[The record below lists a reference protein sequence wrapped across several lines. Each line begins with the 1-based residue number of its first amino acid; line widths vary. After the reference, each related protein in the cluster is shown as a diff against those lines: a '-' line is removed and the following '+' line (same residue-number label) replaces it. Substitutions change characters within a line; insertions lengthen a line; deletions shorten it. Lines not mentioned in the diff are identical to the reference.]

1 MNMKQS
7 ADYILHYLN
16 GIPYLLPFGQGIA
29 DMRRGVRINETGAY
43 VWKLLAEES
52 SEDKIMA
59 LCASR
64 FQAEKDELPGL
75 QSDIRQFLDKLRLL
89 HILEEYPP
97 RFPSAPAN
105 LCLQIGGLKLALTG
119 PTNYFSSAFSSFTTT
134 FSEKDH
140 FDQRIELLPVLPP
153 SHPLGEALLRSDQL
167 IVLKNEDCYILIFPS
182 AEGPLE
188 ARLTLDGSKVL
199 LFAAG
204 SPNEIF
210 IKDVFHAIRL
220 CFLYLAQKRGL
231 FALHSAS
238 LLYRKHIWLFSGH
251 SGVGKST
258 HTGLWHKLLQ
268 TPLINGDLNLLDCSH
283 SVDSLRTPHVHGL
296 PWCGTS
302 EISTPGTWPL
312 GGIIFLKQAPEND
325 IERFSPEEG
334 QLAISQHLISPSWTR
349 KQAVLN
355 LNAAQDLTPHILVC
369 RLCCTKE
376 PQAVDTVRAVMDQW
390 LDRLK

>member
-1 MNMKQS
+1 MKQS
-7 ADYILHYLN
+7 ADYVLHYLN
-16 GIPYLLPFGQGIA
+16 GVPYLLPFGQGIA
-29 DMRRGVRINETGAY
+29 DMRRGVQINETGAY
-43 VWKLLAEES
+43 VWNLLADES
-52 SEDKIMA
+52 SEDKIVA

-64 FQAEKDELPGL
+64 FQADKDELPGL
-75 QSDIRQFLDKLRLL
+75 QSDIRQFLNKLRLL
-89 HILEEYPP
+89 NILEEYPLQLS
-97 RFPSAPAN
+97 SAPVD
-105 LCLQIGGLKLALTG
+105 LCLCIGGMKLALTG

-210 IKDVFHAIRL
+210 VKDVFHAIRL
-220 CFLYLAQKRGL
+220 CFLYLAQKKGL

-238 LLYRKHIWLFSGH
+238 LLYREHIWLFSGH
-251 SGVGKST
+251 SGAGKST
-258 HTGLWHKLLQ
+258 HTGLWKELLQ
-268 TPLINGDLNLLDCSH
+268 VPLINGDLNLINCRRSM
-283 SVDSLRTPHVHGL
+283 DSTHTLSVHGL

-302 EISTPGTWPL
+302 EISTPGAWPL
-312 GGIIFLKQAPEND
+312 GGIIFLKQAPENR
-325 IERFSPEEG
+325 IERFSPHEG
-334 QLAISQHLISPSWTR
+334 QLAIAQHLISPSWTR
-349 KQAVLN
+349 EQAVLN
-355 LNAAQDLTPHILVC
+355 LNAAQNLCPHILVC
-369 RLCCTKE
+369 RLCCTKQH
-376 PQAVDTVRAVMDQW
+376 QAVDTVRAVMDQW
-390 LDRLK
+390 LDHR